1 MKPLSLRHVAA
12 PVLALSLVILAGCG
26 QSEPAPPATEPA
38 AVAAAPVPA
47 APVPGA
53 GSQARFVGEFRGL
66 LPCASCSGIDT
77 RLSLLADGSFTL
89 HQTYEGVQDENASFT
104 TKGAWKLVPDD
115 ANRIELTVA
124 NAPDET
130 RYFELVGVNLEMLDR
145 EGRKVESQLDY
156 TLKRQ

>member
-1 MKPLSLRHVAA
+1 MLDGAA
-12 PVLALSLVILAGCG
+12 EAYLLTSEIKAAGVKVILH
-26 QSEPAPPATEPA
+26 PPM
-38 AVAAAPVPA
+38 
-47 APVPGA
+47 
-53 GSQARFVGEFRGL
+53 ARQYGEF
-66 LPCASCSGIDT
+66 
-77 RLSLLADGSFTL
+77 
-89 HQTYEGVQDENASFT
+89 ENASFT

-115 ANRIELTVA
+115 ANRIELAVA